1 MSSEI
6 GGMILSLAH
15 RLDDE
20 ERAELGRL
28 LWTQAEPE
36 VSAAARTAAELRRGS
51 VASRMSCRDGPASCR
66 SRSTEGLAR
75 RAKHSHRRR

>member
-1 MSSEI
+1 MSEI

-28 LWTQAEPE
+28 LWTK
-36 VSAAARTAAELRRGS
+36 S
-51 VASRMSCRDGPASCR
+51 
-66 SRSTEGLAR
+66 
-75 RAKHSHRRR
+75 